1 MTGWTYDQLELLRR
15 SVADLVALAD
25 LDFHDQSAERL
36 AQTQREYAAEHNLGL
51 DAGVDPTYDPAH
63 DPNLDT
69 GVEAGV

>member
-1 MTGWTYDQLELLRR
+1 MTGWTYDQLDLLRR
-15 SVADLVALAD
+15 RVADLVALAD